1 MVLCF
6 RRRVSDVSGSG
17 GAGKFHEPG
26 QKHLLGTLAQISWHA
41 NGTGS
46 TWGCISVL
54 RGNDRRPSFN
64 RWTTSAGLGHL
75 HWTLFRGRHRAR
87 RCRSRRARGTST
99 KSSGRTPI
107 MSRRIRRPNYIDPII
122 NSNNDR
128 FRIVFYQGVVESRV
142 CKVSLDLKRIRNT
155 SRRDILGDLVS
166 DVGVALTKKGL
177 HHGFHSWQLVKI
189 KVTGAKARRRISLG
203 LLLKRG
209 ANNKSFS

>member
-1 MVLCF
+1 MVCRNPGSLPTRSNRTGSTNCCHAVVADSAVVLCF

-155 SRRDILGDLVS
+155 SRRDILGDLS
-166 DVGVALTKKGL
+166 
-177 HHGFHSWQLVKI
+177 
-189 KVTGAKARRRISLG
+189 RIYASTPVWPASTL
-203 LLLKRG
+203 
-209 ANNKSFS
+209 